1 MRTLFVFS
9 IKAHY
14 WFGSCSFCLYALLY
28 FFLLYIPGRY
38 LGDQRGAYNQFLNFS
53 LRIGEDGPQATLEDI
68 VLVGSGL
75 SVSLPIFGQ
84 GNPLPTTYI
93 QNYRFRLHEHP
104 AYGWNPRLTAHDF
117 MNILSNLTAIKI
129 KATYTPEGN

>member
-1 MRTLFVFS
+1 M
-9 IKAHY
+9 
-14 WFGSCSFCLYALLY
+14 
-28 FFLLYIPGRY
+28 
-38 LGDQRGAYNQFLNFS
+38 
-53 LRIGEDGPQATLEDI
+53 EDV

-75 SVSLPIFGQ
+75 TVSLPVFGQ
-84 GNPLPTTYI
+84 GNPLPTTYS

-129 KATYTPEGN
+129 KATYTPEGKINLNVNVLDELKIFFF